1 MKKLG
6 SSHDI
11 ETLEVRITGR
21 VQGVGFRAA
30 TVRQAHSLGVTGWV
44 RNASDGSVE
53 ALIQGQPEQVDLMLS
68 WLHRGPAMA
77 LVREVFHEQ
86 NQTERQFENFQQL

>member
-6 SSHDI
+6 IKHDI
-11 ETLEVRITGR
+11 ETLDVRITGR

-53 ALIQGQPEQVDLMLS
+53 ALIQGEPEQVDQMLS
-68 WLHRGPAMA
+68 WLHRGPVQA
-77 LVREVFHEQ
+77 LVREVAHQ
-86 NQTERQFENFQQL
+86 PNHTERHYENFQQL